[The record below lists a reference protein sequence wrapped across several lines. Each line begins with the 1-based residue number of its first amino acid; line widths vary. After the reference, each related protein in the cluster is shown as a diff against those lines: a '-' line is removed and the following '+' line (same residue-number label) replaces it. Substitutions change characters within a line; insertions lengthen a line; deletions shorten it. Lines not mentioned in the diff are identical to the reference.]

1 MDFGYSLH
9 KTKNVMKEENEIA
22 KLQLQY
28 KAYSQFTLTK
38 TDEEILWNREY
49 KMDKDTSLVVATFH

>member
-1 MDFGYSLH
+1 MCSLWILAIH
-9 KTKNVMKEENEIA
+9 CTKTKTVMKEENEIA

-38 TDEEILWNREY
+38 TDEEILWDREY
-49 KMDKDTSLVVATFH
+49 KMDKEV

>member
-38 TDEEILWNREY
+38 TDEEILWDREY
-49 KMDKDTSLVVATFH
+49 KMDKEV